1 MPSGLLFMDKPAGMT
16 SRDIDNKIQRLFHT
30 RRVGHLGTLDPF
42 ATGLLIVAVNEATKY
57 LPYLPD
63 EEKTYIAELVLG
75 KKTDTGDY
83 TGNVVEESP
92 IPSLTH
98 ERVKEVLAS
107 MVGSMEQLPPMT
119 SAIKVDGVALYELAH
134 KGIEVERK
142 KRPIFIHSLSLLS
155 LDEEKLSFVATV
167 SKGTYIRTLGEDI
180 AERLGTVG
188 HLSALR
194 RIKVGQM
201 DLTHSVT
208 LEEVGEKDL
217 REPSAFI
224 EYPRIELREEDSRK
238 ARNGVK
244 LNFDA
249 SSDRLL
255 LLFEGKALAIY
266 ERQEGTLFRCLRG
279 L

>member
-155 LDEEKLSFVATV
+155 LDKEKLSFVATV